1 LKKELPMK
9 TGSVN
14 TQLFSQALSESA
26 DGSGL
31 LLRSI
36 ARMSEAYTEV
46 LGICDEKDKALK
58 EALVLLLQ
66 TKQVI
71 ELAHWRI
78 EPPHSLIHRIS
89 QFIHKYSTTEVGN
102 TPTNS

>member
-1 LKKELPMK
+1 MK

-31 LLRSI
+31 LLRSV

-46 LGICDEKDKALK
+46 LGICDEKDKVLQ
-58 EALVLLLQ
+58 EALILLLQ
-66 TKQVI
+66 TKQDL
-71 ELAHWRI
+71 EMAHWRI
-78 EPPHSLIHRIS
+78 EPPLLLIHKIS
-89 QFIHKYSTTEVGN
+89 QFVHKYSTTEVSQP
-102 TPTNS
+102 PTDSQKPSS